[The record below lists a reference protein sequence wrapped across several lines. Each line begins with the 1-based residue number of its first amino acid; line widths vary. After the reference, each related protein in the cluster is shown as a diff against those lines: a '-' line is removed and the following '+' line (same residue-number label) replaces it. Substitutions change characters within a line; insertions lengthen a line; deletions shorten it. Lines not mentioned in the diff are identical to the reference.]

1 MINEKDNEPKQTSSK
16 RTEHPYF
23 VWDSIQMIPQV
34 LGQCLDDQV
43 QCQAENIVNKII
55 EKKIDKLIFLGT
67 GSSFFATIAEKYF
80 FDETTP
86 FLSWSFVTSVFKNY
100 PPEFLDAKTAVFFH
114 SHSGKTEGDDQVVE
128 FAKSKGAFTIGVT
141 DIAGSALAEVV
152 DAVFI
157 GPGGPKKEMPASR
170 TYATAIFRMMILA
183 TKLGKALGKENHGK
197 NFDQALNELPAM
209 VKTFMQAYEPI
220 ANSNVSKLQDVKSF
234 FCIGSGPNLSTADES
249 ALAFSQCAGV
259 PAQSFELDNFIHG
272 PLQTLTPGMGVVVI
286 AAPGPLQDR
295 LLRVARAAEIIG
307 AKVVLVAPEDIQ
319 VEFSMDVIINMPAGL
334 PELLTPVIYMVPL
347 WQTAY
352 HFGLLG
358 RGGHPDRLSM
368 DKPEFIEAFSY
379 LMKKDKWVTKK

>member
-1 MINEKDNEPKQTSSK
+1 MTNEKDNESKQSSQ
-16 RTEHPYF
+16 RRSEHPYW
-23 VWDSIQMIPQV
+23 VWESIQMIPQV

-43 QCQAENIVNKII
+43 QNQAENIVRKILD
-55 EKKIDKLIFLGT
+55 KKIDKLIFLGT
-67 GSSFFATIAEKYF
+67 GSSYFATIAEKYF

-86 FLSWSFVTSVFKNY
+86 LLSWSFVTSVFKNY

-152 DAVFI
+152 DAVYI

-183 TKLGKALGKENHGK
+183 MKLGKALGKDSS
-197 NFDQALNELPAM
+197 DQKYEQIMSDLPAM
-209 VKTFMQAYEPI
+209 VKKFMQAYEPI
-220 ANSNVSKLQDVKSF
+220 ADLNVRKIQEVKSF

-272 PLQTLTPGMGVVVI
+272 PMQTLTSDMGVVII

-295 LLRVARAAEIIG
+295 LLRVAKAAKIIG
-307 AKVVLVAPEDIQ
+307 AKVVLVAPEGLK
-319 VEFSMDVIINMPAGL
+319 VEFEADVSIAMPAL
-334 PELLTPVIYMVPL
+334 PELLTPLVYMVPL